1 MHNDEYDYRTDTF
14 DNDELED
21 ELQFN
26 DDYDDDVDLDD
37 NDADDDEAV
46 FDDDDHDND
55 DEDPNVK
62 FIMNASA
69 KNEILLASPPKWLQS
84 S

>member
-1 MHNDEYDYRTDTF
+1 MHNDEYEYRTDTF

-26 DDYDDDVDLDD
+26 DDFDDDVDPDD
-37 NDADDDEAV
+37 NDADDDDEAV
-46 FDDDDHDND
+46 FVDDDNDDDD
-55 DEDPNVK
+55 PNAK